1 VTIITEGGFCPPLF
15 LIANSTYTEESPI
28 KICAALAL
36 SLRPTYELATPVWR
50 ALVNS
55 KPKASGLVHLCGW
68 NVRDAN
74 FALHNRLLH
83 RRFILIHDRQ

>member
-1 VTIITEGGFCPPLF
+1 MKNFIVAALAASVAAAASS
-15 LIANSTYTEESPI
+15 L
-28 KICAALAL
+28 ICAALAL

-55 KPKASGLVHLCGW
+55 KPKASGLVRLCRW

-74 FALHNRLLH
+74 CALHNRHLH
-83 RRFILIHDRQ
+83 RRFILIRDRQLV